1 MLLPF
6 AVTGA
11 AFIFMPDEVPMHYG
25 IDFTVDRWGSK
36 FELLVIPAAFTV
48 LALVMLLLSKLADKA
63 ESESKNNEK
72 IVLITGLV
80 ILIIENI
87 INLVIL
93 YAAYNRVTDL
103 KSLPIDFVSLIM
115 VLFGVVFIII
125 GNIMPKARLNSIV
138 GFRIP
143 WTMKNETV
151 WKKNQLFAGALS
163 MIVGVLIVVGCL
175 FFFKGFAALF
185 YTLGLLIVMTAADI
199 AYSYF
204 VMKNTK
210 AEEE

>member
-1 MLLPF
+1 M
-6 AVTGA
+6 
-11 AFIFMPDEVPMHYG
+11 
-25 IDFTVDRWGSK
+25 
-36 FELLVIPAAFTV
+36 
-48 LALVMLLLSKLADKA
+48 
-63 ESESKNNEK
+63 
-72 IVLITGLV
+72 
-80 ILIIENI
+80 
-87 INLVIL
+87 
-93 YAAYNRVTDL
+93 TDL

-138 GFRIP
+138 GFRTP

-163 MIVGVLIVVGCL
+163 MIVGVLIVVGSL

-185 YTLGLLIVMTAADI
+185 YTLGLLIVMMAADI

-204 VMKNTK
+204 VMKRNK
-210 AEEE
+210 ASEE